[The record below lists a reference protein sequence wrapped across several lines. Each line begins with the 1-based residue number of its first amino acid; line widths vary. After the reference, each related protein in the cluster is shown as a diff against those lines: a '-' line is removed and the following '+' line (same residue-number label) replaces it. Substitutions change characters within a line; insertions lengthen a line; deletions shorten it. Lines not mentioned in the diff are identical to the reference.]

1 MSDPIIKLDPHG
13 MRQEEAIH
21 IIDRALSSAS
31 PATYQLHLIHGYHRG
46 TSLRT
51 LIHDW
56 YQNDDRVKRI
66 MPGDN
71 PGITVLVMKELY

>member
-1 MSDPIIKLDPHG
+1 
-13 MRQEEAIH
+13 
-21 IIDRALSSAS
+21 
-31 PATYQLHLIHGYHRG
+31 
-46 TSLRT
+46 

-56 YQNDDRVKRI
+56 YKYDDRVKRI